1 MKLAARLQQAATP
14 FATLAQRNFALV
26 WASIML
32 GGMGGQMETVV
43 LAWFVLNL
51 TDSPFLVGV
60 AGSARMAA
68 NILALFAGAIADRV
82 PRHLVLAAVEFT
94 LAALGLLMLALLLAN
109 ILEVWNILVITFA
122 GGLARIFQ
130 MPAGQ
135 SLAADSVTEDRISNG
150 VALINTGMNL
160 NLIVGPLLGGF
171 LYEALGPEGAY
182 AAIAVLYLG
191 GGVSALSVRVRQSA
205 AAGQRESVW
214 RTVVEGLKYVRGQQ
228 VIWAGLV
235 VAVIINLT
243 GFPFH
248 TTLMPIFARD
258 VLGVDARGLGLLMSA
273 FGVGALLGSFGLASV
288 QNLRHGGKLMVV
300 AVVAW
305 HASMVVFSA
314 SQSFALSMFILVFT
328 GMAFSSSLVLILT
341 VLLRTALPEFRG
353 RIMGL
358 RVLAIY
364 AHTFGTLTSGGMA
377 GVWGAAVAANINA
390 AVGIALVGLLVLLT
404 PKFRRA

>member
-1 MKLAARLQQAATP
+1 M
-14 FATLAQRNFALV
+14 
-26 WASIML
+26 
-32 GGMGGQMETVV
+32 
-43 LAWFVLNL
+43 
-51 TDSPFLVGV
+51 
-60 AGSARMAA
+60 
-68 NILALFAGAIADRV
+68 
-82 PRHLVLAAVEFT
+82 
-94 LAALGLLMLALLLAN
+94 
-109 ILEVWNILVITFA
+109 
-122 GGLARIFQ
+122 
-130 MPAGQ
+130 
-135 SLAADSVTEDRISNG
+135 
-150 VALINTGMNL
+150 
-160 NLIVGPLLGGF
+160 
-171 LYEALGPEGAY
+171 
-182 AAIAVLYLG
+182 
-191 GGVSALSVRVRQSA
+191 
-205 AAGQRESVW
+205 
-214 RTVVEGLKYVRGQQ
+214 VEGLKYVRGQQ

>member
-1 MKLAARLQQAATP
+1 VKARIRGAATP

-26 WASIML
+26 WVSIML
-32 GGMGGQMETVV
+32 GGMGAQMETVV

-51 TDSPFLVGV
+51 TDSPFMVGL

-82 PRHLVLAAVEFT
+82 PRHWLLAAVEFT
-94 LAALGLLMLALLLAN
+94 MSALGLLMLALLLTDT
-109 ILEVWNILVITFA
+109 LEVWHIFAITFA

-135 SLAADSVTEDRISNG
+135 SLAADSVAEERISNG

-160 NLIVGPLLGGF
+160 NLIIGPLLGGF
-171 LYEALGPEGAY
+171 LFEAFGAEGAY
-182 AAIAVLYLG
+182 AAVATLYLAG
-191 GGVSALSVRVRQSA
+191 GFSALSVRVRQLV
-205 AAGQRESVW
+205 GQRQRESVW
-214 RTVVEGLKYVRGQQ
+214 STVVEGLKYVRGQQ

-243 GFPFH
+243 GFPLH

-258 VLGVDARGLGLLMSA
+258 VLATDARGLGLLMSA
-273 FGVGALLGSFGLASV
+273 FGIGALLGSFTLASV
-288 QNLRHGGKLMVV
+288 QNLRHAGKLLVA

-305 HASMVVFSA
+305 HVSMTVLSFST
-314 SQSFALSMFILVFT
+314 SFPLSLAILVFT
-328 GMAFSSSLVLILT
+328 GMAFSGSLVLIMT

-364 AHTFGTLTSGGMA
+364 AHTFGTLSSGAMA
-377 GVWGAAVAANINA
+377 GAWSVATAANVNAVA
-390 AVGIALVGLLVLLT
+390 GIAMVGLLALLA